1 MNASWSVLISPV
13 DPGYSRLCSM
23 GGKRESLMLPWIAVL
38 NYLLVSMYNIQYVH
52 SNSLL
57 QSKSYCIPPYQ
68 PC

>member
-1 MNASWSVLISPV
+1 MNASWSDLISPV

-38 NYLLVSMYNIQYVH
+38 NYLLVSMYIHN
-52 SNSLL
+52 NNLL
-57 QSKSYCIPPYQ
+57 QSKSYCILPYQ